1 MLNSSVNYFAKFQR
15 KDFRNAFLAYRLL
28 YSRMRLQRYEY
39 FTTYFKKKSK
49 IFYTLFICL
58 IIKTMPTLLNI
69 FGQRF
74 LFLNAVDEDKV
85 SIY

>member
-1 MLNSSVNYFAKFQR
+1 ML
-15 KDFRNAFLAYRLL
+15 FLLTA
-28 YSRMRLQRYEY
+28 Y
-39 FTTYFKKKSK
+39 FTRVCGCKDTNILQHILKKKSK

-74 LFLNAVDEDKV
+74 LFLNAVDEDKI